1 MNRISEFEKYD
12 GLGLAD
18 LVKRR
23 DLRASELLDM
33 VIERI
38 EELNPKVNAVVT
50 RMYDQARAAIMVG
63 LPAGPFTGVP
73 YFLKDLHLLYTG
85 VPTTYGCRFFADY
98 RPDHDST
105 MTIRFKKAGLVIC
118 AKTNTPEFGQATSTE
133 PVLFG
138 PTRNPWNL
146 NFSAG
151 GSSGGAAAA
160 VAT

>member
-23 DLRASELLDM
+23 DVRPGELLDM

-50 RMYDQARAAIMVG
+50 RMYDQARTAIKVG

-73 YFLKDLHLLYTG
+73 YVLKDLHLLYAG
-85 VPTTYGCRFFADY
+85 VPTTYGSRFFADY

-105 MTIRFKKAGLVIC
+105 MTIR
-118 AKTNTPEFGQATSTE
+118 
-133 PVLFG
+133 
-138 PTRNPWNL
+138 
-146 NFSAG
+146 
-151 GSSGGAAAA
+151 
-160 VAT
+160 